1 VVRFS
6 GVHSRKIL
14 LQNTPSQD
22 VWCNCSAWQSE
33 RGFVPN
39 VVMTISL
46 EWLGES
52 PEEVEGCTLAK
63 EYKKHAMFQ
72 SMKTGCTTYIQ
83 EVHGF
88 LIG

>member
-1 VVRFS
+1 MVHFS

-14 LQNTPSQD
+14 LQNTPSLN
-22 VWCNCSAWQSE
+22 VWCDCSAWQSE

-39 VVMTISL
+39 VVMTICL
-46 EWLGES
+46 EWLDES
-52 PEEVEGCTLAK
+52 PEENEGCTLAK
-63 EYKKHAMFQ
+63 ENRKHAMFQ
-72 SMKTGCTTYIQ
+72 SMKTGYTTHIQ